1 MIQSGGYVWMFNQ
14 INPITPMEVLSQIA
28 HKAEDSSK
36 KVTLNDIMKTVDASK
51 NLIKDF

>member
-28 HKAEDSSK
+28 HKGEDLSK